1 MMKPRTYNT
10 LLMLVLSMLFIWMG
24 VAASIQS
31 DRREE
36 MQNRLNSECKVLA
49 QGKDFIANTNGCY
62 IKHEQ
67 LICHSK
73 WYSTSTHNWILAV
86 RNIAFVDGLI

>member
-1 MMKPRTYNT
+1 MKPRTYNT
-10 LLMLVLSMLFIWMG
+10 ILMLIMGMLFIWIG

-62 IKHEQ
+62 IKH
-67 LICHSK
+67 K
-73 WYSTSTHNWILAV
+73 
-86 RNIAFVDGLI
+86 

>member
-1 MMKPRTYNT
+1 MYNT
-10 LLMLVLSMLFIWMG
+10 ILMLIVGMLFIWIG

-49 QGKDFIANTNGCY
+49 HGKDFIANTNGCY
-62 IKHEQ
+62 IKHE
-67 LICHSK
+67 
-73 WYSTSTHNWILAV
+73 
-86 RNIAFVDGLI
+86 

>member
-1 MMKPRTYNT
+1 
-10 LLMLVLSMLFIWMG
+10 MLIVGMLFIWIAA
-24 VAASIQS
+24 AASVQS

-36 MQNRLNSECKVLA
+36 AQNRLDSSCKVLA
-49 QGKDFIANTNGCY
+49 QGKDFIANMNGCY

>member
-1 MMKPRTYNT
+1 MKPRTYNT
-10 LLMLVLSMLFIWMG
+10 ILMLIVGMLFIWIG
-24 VAASIQS
+24 VAASMQS

-62 IKHEQ
+62 IKHE
-67 LICHSK
+67 
-73 WYSTSTHNWILAV
+73 
-86 RNIAFVDGLI
+86 

>member
-1 MMKPRTYNT
+1 
-10 LLMLVLSMLFIWMG
+10 MLIVGMLFIWIG

-67 LICHSK
+67 LICYSG
-73 WYSTSTHNWILAV
+73 WYSTSTHNWIFAV

>member
-1 MMKPRTYNT
+1 MKPRTYNT
-10 LLMLVLSMLFIWMG
+10 ILMLIMGMLFIWIG

-73 WYSTSTHNWILAV
+73 WYSTSTRDWVFTI
-86 RNIAFVDGLI
+86 RNIAFVIGLI

>member
-36 MQNRLNSECKVLA
+36 LQNRLNSECKVLA

-62 IKHEQ
+62 IKHE
-67 LICHSK
+67 
-73 WYSTSTHNWILAV
+73 
-86 RNIAFVDGLI
+86 

>member
-1 MMKPRTYNT
+1 
-10 LLMLVLSMLFIWMG
+10 MLFIWMG

-36 MQNRLNSECKVLA
+36 LQNRLDSSCKVLA

-62 IKHEQ
+62 IKHE
-67 LICHSK
+67 
-73 WYSTSTHNWILAV
+73 
-86 RNIAFVDGLI
+86 

>member
-1 MMKPRTYNT
+1 MKPRTYNT
-10 LLMLVLSMLFIWMG
+10 ILMLVLSMLFIWIG

-67 LICHSK
+67 PICYSG

>member
-1 MMKPRTYNT
+1 MKPRTYNT
-10 LLMLVLSMLFIWMG
+10 ILMLVLSMLFIWMG

-67 LICHSK
+67 PICYSG
-73 WYSTSTHNWILAV
+73 WYSTRIRSWILTI
-86 RNIAFVDGLI
+86 RNIAFVIGLI

>member
-1 MMKPRTYNT
+1 
-10 LLMLVLSMLFIWMG
+10 MLIVGMLFIWIAA
-24 VAASIQS
+24 AASVQS

-62 IKHEQ
+62 IKHE
-67 LICHSK
+67 
-73 WYSTSTHNWILAV
+73 
-86 RNIAFVDGLI
+86 

>member
-1 MMKPRTYNT
+1 MKPRTYNT
-10 LLMLVLSMLFIWMG
+10 ILMLIMGMLFIWIG

-36 MQNRLNSECKVLA
+36 MQNRLNFECKVLA

-62 IKHEQ
+62 IKHE
-67 LICHSK
+67 
-73 WYSTSTHNWILAV
+73 
-86 RNIAFVDGLI
+86 

>member
-1 MMKPRTYNT
+1 
-10 LLMLVLSMLFIWMG
+10 MLIMGMLFIWIG

-62 IKHEQ
+62 IKH
-67 LICHSK
+67 
-73 WYSTSTHNWILAV
+73 
-86 RNIAFVDGLI
+86 D

>member
-1 MMKPRTYNT
+1 MKPRTYNT
-10 LLMLVLSMLFIWMG
+10 ILMLIMGMLFILIG

-36 MQNRLNSECKVLA
+36 MQNRLDSECKVLA

-62 IKHEQ
+62 IKHE
-67 LICHSK
+67 
-73 WYSTSTHNWILAV
+73 
-86 RNIAFVDGLI
+86 

>member
-1 MMKPRTYNT
+1 MKPRTYNT
-10 LLMLVLSMLFIWMG
+10 ILMLIVGMLFIWIG

-36 MQNRLNSECKVLA
+36 AQNRLNSECKVLA

-67 LICHSK
+67 LICYSG
-73 WYSTSTHNWILAV
+73 WYSISTRDWVLTI
-86 RNIAFVDGLI
+86 RNIAFVIGLI